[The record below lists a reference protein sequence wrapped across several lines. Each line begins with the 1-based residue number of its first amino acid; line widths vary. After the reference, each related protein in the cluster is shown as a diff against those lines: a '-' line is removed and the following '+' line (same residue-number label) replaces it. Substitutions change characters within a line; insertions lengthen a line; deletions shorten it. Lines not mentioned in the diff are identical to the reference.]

1 MGKREELF
9 IAFGVILFLLL
20 AAGLYWLCRVRSRRA
35 VDSALEEI
43 RLTGLV
49 PGLQGIQFSADG
61 VLGPA
66 GATEPTWEG
75 AVVVLDTSDA
85 PLREVYPN
93 TELFCALGIAGTPVP
108 ESVRDYCGDFP
119 ILRGPEGCLPS
130 GKSWSVLHICPLGL
144 HDPVQPG
151 QEGVAELEESL
162 SQVAQIYV
170 SGWGLHRDFDK
181 RCAGGEVDLTVLM
194 TVPFSDANSGIM
206 SRAGQVQHF
215 ASCLAVASRQNP
227 GKMSSGPRFKLCCD
241 GEEMRRI
248 CTEAAY
254 NATREIDKHWG
265 KAGAAR

>member
-85 PLREVYPN
+85 PLRGVYPD
-93 TELFCALGIAGTPVP
+93 TPLWRVFRLVDKDVPQGTLEAFGRHSFLDGPQIRSSSGTTICTVTHVCP
-108 ESVRDYCGDFP
+108 GD
-119 ILRGPEGCLPS
+119 
-130 GKSWSVLHICPLGL
+130 LHTPA
-144 HDPVQPG
+144 QPG
-151 QEGVAELEESL
+151 RAGVAKVKGALR
-162 SQVAQIYV
+162 QVAEKYACLCAMQLYGGR
-170 SGWGLHRDFDK
+170 STYEGLP
-181 RCAGGEVDLTVLM
+181 VTVLM
-194 TVPFSDANSGIM
+194 TVPFSEVNNGIM
-206 SRAGQVQHF
+206 PKVEQARYFAG
-215 ASCLAVASRQNP
+215 CLAVASSRYP
-227 GKMSSGPRFKLCCD
+227 GRRSHVPFKLCCD

-248 CTEAAY
+248 CTDAAY
-254 NATREIDKHWG
+254 NA
-265 KAGAAR
+265 ARGSAQCR